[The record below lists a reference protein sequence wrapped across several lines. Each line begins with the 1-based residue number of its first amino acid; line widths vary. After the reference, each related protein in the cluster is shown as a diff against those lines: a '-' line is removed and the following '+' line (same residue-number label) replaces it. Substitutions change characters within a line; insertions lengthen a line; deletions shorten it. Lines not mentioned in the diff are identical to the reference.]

1 MCANGHVFGKSWT
14 LVVQNFKIKNRC
26 QIEILKKQ
34 LTTKAKLLPNTCYV
48 RLWVLKTDFIMK
60 ILLNNGEEI
69 ICKSIEFIS
78 KEVEV
83 TLFDNTIRYF
93 DRVDLVSIIESNE
106 SIELLDGL
114 VSDVGNLLCDVADLD
129 FEWQQAGYYETAKV
143 FLKTL
148 QDDNESMNFHEC
160 SECNIRCNCTTS
172 ECSCSCRT
180 EL

>member
-1 MCANGHVFGKSWT
+1 M
-14 LVVQNFKIKNRC
+14 
-26 QIEILKKQ
+26 
-34 LTTKAKLLPNTCYV
+34 
-48 RLWVLKTDFIMK
+48 RLWVFKTDFIMK
-60 ILLNNGEEI
+60 ILLNTNEEI
-69 ICKSIEFIS
+69 ICKNIEFES
-78 KEVEV
+78 KEVIV

-93 DRVDLVSIIESNE
+93 DRVDLVSIIEYNE

-180 EL
+180 ES

>member
-1 MCANGHVFGKSWT
+1 
-14 LVVQNFKIKNRC
+14 
-26 QIEILKKQ
+26 
-34 LTTKAKLLPNTCYV
+34 
-48 RLWVLKTDFIMK
+48 MK

-143 FLKTL
+143 LLK
-148 QDDNESMNFHEC
+148 
-160 SECNIRCNCTTS
+160 
-172 ECSCSCRT
+172 
-180 EL
+180 ELRSN